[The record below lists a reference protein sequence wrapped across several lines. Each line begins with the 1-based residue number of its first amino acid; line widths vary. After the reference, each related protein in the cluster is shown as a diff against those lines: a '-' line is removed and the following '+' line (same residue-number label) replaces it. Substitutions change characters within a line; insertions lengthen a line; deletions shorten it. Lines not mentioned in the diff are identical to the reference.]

1 MTRQRTKTPEDQ
13 LRRADSVLG
22 AIIDEVIHDNDGE
35 PLQIGPDPT
44 TPPDPNMPTDPYAS
58 LVRGIVSQN
67 ISGYASR
74 SIYRKLKERYGGRPP
89 SPEEILADDPDEMR
103 VAAGLSR
110 AKTASLRSLA
120 EYITSGELDLD
131 RLPDLPDEEIITKL
145 STVRGIGRWTAQMYL
160 MFSLQRPDILPVGDV
175 ELRRMV
181 ERAYGLAGLPTP
193 VELEQIAEPWR
204 PYRTLASVYLWRK
217 AETPAH

>member
-1 MTRQRTKTPEDQ
+1 MTRQRTKTPEEQ

-22 AIIDEVIHDNDGE
+22 AIIDEVIHGNDGE
-35 PLQIGPDPT
+35 PLMIGPDPT
-44 TPPDPNMPTDPYAS
+44 TPPDPNMPTDPYTS

-89 SPEEILADDPDEMR
+89 SAEEVLADDPDEMR

-120 EYITSGELDLD
+120 ENIISGELDLD

-181 ERAYGLAGLPTP
+181 ERAYGLPGLPTP
-193 VELEQIAEPWR
+193 AELEQIAEPWR
-204 PYRTLASVYLWRK
+204 PYRTLASVYLWHK
-217 AETPAH
+217 AESPAH